1 MAIKSKE
8 EIAPRGIEID
18 LTGQQGNAMWL
29 MGYAMK
35 LAKQL
40 DLDWEAIRKDM
51 ESNDYE
57 HLLEVFDREF
67 GSFVTLYR

>member
-8 EIAPRGIEID
+8 EMAQRGIEND
-18 LTGQQGNAMWL
+18 LTGPQGNAMWL

-40 DLDWEAIRKDM
+40 DLDWEDIRKDM
-51 ESNDYE
+51 GSGDYE
-57 HLLEVFDREF
+57 HLLGVFDREF
-67 GSFVTLYR
+67 GSYVTLYR